1 MKDVIVITPL
11 GPLKGL
17 NCLVL
22 IVLISHG
29 STHAPGKIDRLL
41 SRVLI
46 LNADCHLYLRVMP
59 ITNYLTL

>member
-29 STHAPGKIDRLL
+29 STHAPGKIDPLL
-41 SRVLI
+41 SRVLNRHGG
-46 LNADCHLYLRVMP
+46 LVVKASAS
-59 ITNYLTL
+59 